1 MSNALSFAEPKTESS
16 RRTIP
21 LGASAIAALRRHR
34 VVQTAERLRACPI
47 WQDLDLVFA
56 TEIGTPVD
64 AGNFLTRTHCPLLDR
79 AGLPR
84 LRFHDLRQTAATLL
98 LEAGAHPR
106 VVAER
111 LGHATP
117 SLVMNTYGHATERM
131 QKDATAALES
141 VLGA

>member
-1 MSNALSFAEPKTESS
+1 NLDTKL
-16 RRTIP
+16 RGRTVP
-21 LGASAIAALRRHR
+21 TDLRLLLDKQFRVAIAESA
-34 VVQTAERLRACPI
+34 P
-47 WQDLDLVFA
+47 
-56 TEIGTPVD
+56 
-64 AGNFLTRTHCPLLDR
+64 
-79 AGLPR
+79 
-84 LRFHDLRQTAATLL
+84 
-98 LEAGAHPR
+98 EAGAHPR

>member
-1 MSNALSFAEPKTESS
+1 M
-16 RRTIP
+16 
-21 LGASAIAALRRHR
+21 
-34 VVQTAERLRACPI
+34 
-47 WQDLDLVFA
+47 
-56 TEIGTPVD
+56 D
-64 AGNFLTRTHCPLLDR
+64 AGNFLTRTHYPLLDR

-84 LRFHDLRQTAATLL
+84 LRFHDLRHTAAALL
-98 LEAGAHPR
+98 LEAGAHRR